1 MSRDKKRTRHP
12 LGDDDNSVLGPGL
25 NSEHSSARNS
35 RKGSRTNSASAS
47 RSRSRVRDDSEN
59 DECENAEELTDEE
72 YQNLLKIAL
81 NQVEG
86 HERSHVDPPKEFAM
100 PGSVL
105 LEQQQ
110 QQQQQQHQQ
119 QQQQANGIRA
129 RIQDISIGDDDDD
142 EEEEDEEE
150 EDDDDEEGNVI
161 RIPLRAVVDKDS
173 NHPYAKFARLFL
185 EHGFVRKGTLDGVS
199 VIPPQPSPTSEDASK
214 ALIFLAL
221 YPCGKD
227 KEHSGNRT
235 TNDLLDL
242 LSRYGLAAFI
252 FWCDAA
258 LMSANK
264 TNEVFDHS
272 KIGVALKANPVLQ
285 REFFVRFRDDVIAL
299 HNDPDFSKQNKYVVC
314 VLCGKDIAEQAFD
327 RWVAGRFITV
337 GETLYGDN
345 DNKHQVVCAS
355 FSFEGTNFEVLVVR
369 GAHHP
374 SAHLHAYQQQHQM
387 KEAQKDSCSIIAAT
401 IQYARE
407 KKTTT
412 TTTTIKEY
420 LLQLNA
426 TYIKTMKAR
435 ESKWHTLLP
444 EVGDWRKVFVA
455 KNSFWYQNQFAV
467 CRNMQLE
474 NHEVFKNVQTVFKTF
489 GTELALKFLRT
500 NGFAYRLGKVD
511 TATVFVEKLLRV
523 FKRYCNENRKCF
535 AQFACGGLFAHLF
548 DAEFFEKMDEIF
560 AKYCGK
566 DPKLFAQIACSGLFA
581 HYRDAEFFEKMDEIF
596 AKYCGKDPKLFAQ
609 IACSG
614 LFAHY
619 RDAEFFEK
627 MDEIFEKYCGKDP
640 KLFAKLACGGLFA
653 HLFDAEFFEKM
664 DEIFEKYCG
673 KDPKLFAQIACSG
686 LFAHYRDAEFFEKMD
701 EIFEKYCGNDP
712 KLFAKLAFNGSFLS
726 AMSKHGESYPK
737 TLEEARTWTVFQGD
751 KGKALFEKAMVLNSF
766 TSAITNGAFCDIM
779 EGIHDSP
786 AFVRNDHALKNLF
799 SRNTI
804 VSALAKYGEP
814 FLTALEEEKDE
825 LFPNDNKRQRQQF
838 ARTLTRLNPG
848 QGGKI
853 TLYKL
858 VDNVTKKM
866 NEQQSPP

>member
-161 RIPLRAVVDKDS
+161 RTPLRAVVDKDS

-560 AKYCGK
+560 
-566 DPKLFAQIACSGLFA
+566 
-581 HYRDAEFFEKMDEIF
+581 EN
-596 AKYCGKDPKLFAQ
+596 
-609 IACSG
+609 
-614 LFAHY
+614 
-619 RDAEFFEK
+619 
-627 MDEIFEKYCGKDP
+627 
-640 KLFAKLACGGLFA
+640 
-653 HLFDAEFFEKM
+653 
-664 DEIFEKYCG
+664 YCG

>member
-1 MSRDKKRTRHP
+1 M
-12 LGDDDNSVLGPGL
+12 
-25 NSEHSSARNS
+25 
-35 RKGSRTNSASAS
+35 
-47 RSRSRVRDDSEN
+47 
-59 DECENAEELTDEE
+59 
-72 YQNLLKIAL
+72 
-81 NQVEG
+81 
-86 HERSHVDPPKEFAM
+86 
-100 PGSVL
+100 
-105 LEQQQ
+105 
-110 QQQQQQHQQ
+110 
-119 QQQQANGIRA
+119 
-129 RIQDISIGDDDDD
+129 
-142 EEEEDEEE
+142 
-150 EDDDDEEGNVI
+150 
-161 RIPLRAVVDKDS
+161 
-173 NHPYAKFARLFL
+173 
-185 EHGFVRKGTLDGVS
+185 
-199 VIPPQPSPTSEDASK
+199 
-214 ALIFLAL
+214 
-221 YPCGKD
+221 
-227 KEHSGNRT
+227 
-235 TNDLLDL
+235 
-242 LSRYGLAAFI
+242 
-252 FWCDAA
+252 
-258 LMSANK
+258 
-264 TNEVFDHS
+264 
-272 KIGVALKANPVLQ
+272 
-285 REFFVRFRDDVIAL
+285 IAL

-560 AKYCGK
+560 
-566 DPKLFAQIACSGLFA
+566 
-581 HYRDAEFFEKMDEIF
+581 
-596 AKYCGKDPKLFAQ
+596 
-609 IACSG
+609 
-614 LFAHY
+614 
-619 RDAEFFEK
+619 
-627 MDEIFEKYCGKDP
+627 
-640 KLFAKLACGGLFA
+640 
-653 HLFDAEFFEKM
+653 
-664 DEIFEKYCG
+664 
-673 KDPKLFAQIACSG
+673 
-686 LFAHYRDAEFFEKMD
+686 
-701 EIFEKYCGNDP
+701 EKYCGNDP

>member
-110 QQQQQQHQQ
+110 QQQQQHQQ

-129 RIQDISIGDDDDD
+129 RIQDISIGDDE

-161 RIPLRAVVDKDS
+161 RTPLRAVVDKDS

-285 REFFVRFRDDVIAL
+285 REFFVRIRDDVIAL

-374 SAHLHAYQQQHQM
+374 SAHLHAHQQQHQM

-627 MDEIFEKYCGKDP
+627 MDEIFEKYCG
-640 KLFAKLACGGLFA
+640 
-653 HLFDAEFFEKM
+653 
-664 DEIFEKYCG
+664 
-673 KDPKLFAQIACSG
+673 
-686 LFAHYRDAEFFEKMD
+686 
-701 EIFEKYCGNDP
+701 NDP

>member
-110 QQQQQQHQQ
+110 QQQQQQ
-119 QQQQANGIRA
+119 QQANGIRA

-161 RIPLRAVVDKDS
+161 RTPLRAVVDKDS

-455 KNSFWYQNQFAV
+455 KNSFWFQNQFAV

-548 DAEFFEKMDEIF
+548 
-560 AKYCGK
+560 
-566 DPKLFAQIACSGLFA
+566 
-581 HYRDAEFFEKMDEIF
+581 DAEFFEKMDEIF

>member
-110 QQQQQQHQQ
+110 QQQHQQ

-161 RIPLRAVVDKDS
+161 RTPLRAVVDKDS

-596 AKYCGKDPKLFAQ
+596 
-609 IACSG
+609 
-614 LFAHY
+614 
-619 RDAEFFEK
+619 
-627 MDEIFEKYCGKDP
+627 
-640 KLFAKLACGGLFA
+640 
-653 HLFDAEFFEKM
+653 
-664 DEIFEKYCG
+664 
-673 KDPKLFAQIACSG
+673 
-686 LFAHYRDAEFFEKMD
+686 
-701 EIFEKYCGNDP
+701 EKYCGNDP

>member
-110 QQQQQQHQQ
+110 QQQQHQQ

-129 RIQDISIGDDDDD
+129 RIQDISIGDDDDE

-161 RIPLRAVVDKDS
+161 RTPLRAVVDKDS

-258 LMSANK
+258 LMSANM

-426 TYIKTMKAR
+426 TYTKTMKAR

-444 EVGDWRKVFVA
+444 EVRDWRKVFVA

-596 AKYCGKDPKLFAQ
+596 A
-609 IACSG
+609 
-614 LFAHY
+614 
-619 RDAEFFEK
+619 
-627 MDEIFEKYCGKDP
+627 
-640 KLFAKLACGGLFA
+640 
-653 HLFDAEFFEKM
+653 
-664 DEIFEKYCG
+664 
-673 KDPKLFAQIACSG
+673 
-686 LFAHYRDAEFFEKMD
+686 
-701 EIFEKYCGNDP
+701 KYCGNDP

>member
-129 RIQDISIGDDDDD
+129 RIQDISIGDDEEE

-161 RIPLRAVVDKDS
+161 RTPLRAVVDKDS

-455 KNSFWYQNQFAV
+455 KNSFWFQNQFAV

-560 AKYCGK
+560 A
-566 DPKLFAQIACSGLFA
+566 
-581 HYRDAEFFEKMDEIF
+581 
-596 AKYCGKDPKLFAQ
+596 
-609 IACSG
+609 
-614 LFAHY
+614 
-619 RDAEFFEK
+619 
-627 MDEIFEKYCGKDP
+627 
-640 KLFAKLACGGLFA
+640 
-653 HLFDAEFFEKM
+653 
-664 DEIFEKYCG
+664 KYCG

>member
-129 RIQDISIGDDDDD
+129 RIQDISIGDDEEE

-161 RIPLRAVVDKDS
+161 RTPLRAVVDKDS

-596 AKYCGKDPKLFAQ
+596 
-609 IACSG
+609 
-614 LFAHY
+614 
-619 RDAEFFEK
+619 
-627 MDEIFEKYCGKDP
+627 
-640 KLFAKLACGGLFA
+640 
-653 HLFDAEFFEKM
+653 
-664 DEIFEKYCG
+664 
-673 KDPKLFAQIACSG
+673 
-686 LFAHYRDAEFFEKMD
+686 
-701 EIFEKYCGNDP
+701 EKYCGNDP

>member
-59 DECENAEELTDEE
+59 DECENAEDLTDEE

-110 QQQQQQHQQ
+110 QQQQQHQQ

-129 RIQDISIGDDDDD
+129 RIQDISIGDDDDE

-161 RIPLRAVVDKDS
+161 RTPLRAVVDKDS

-596 AKYCGKDPKLFAQ
+596 
-609 IACSG
+609 
-614 LFAHY
+614 
-619 RDAEFFEK
+619 
-627 MDEIFEKYCGKDP
+627 
-640 KLFAKLACGGLFA
+640 
-653 HLFDAEFFEKM
+653 
-664 DEIFEKYCG
+664 
-673 KDPKLFAQIACSG
+673 
-686 LFAHYRDAEFFEKMD
+686 
-701 EIFEKYCGNDP
+701 EKYCGNDP

>member
-110 QQQQQQHQQ
+110 QQQQQHQQ

-129 RIQDISIGDDDDD
+129 RIQDISIGDDDEE

-161 RIPLRAVVDKDS
+161 RTPLRAVVDKDS

-455 KNSFWYQNQFAV
+455 KNSFWFQNQFAV

-581 HYRDAEFFEKMDEIF
+581 HYR
-596 AKYCGKDPKLFAQ
+596 
-609 IACSG
+609 
-614 LFAHY
+614 
-619 RDAEFFEK
+619 
-627 MDEIFEKYCGKDP
+627 
-640 KLFAKLACGGLFA
+640 
-653 HLFDAEFFEKM
+653 DAEFFEKM

>member
-110 QQQQQQHQQ
+110 QQQQQHQQ

-129 RIQDISIGDDDDD
+129 RIQDISIGDDDDE

-150 EDDDDEEGNVI
+150 EDDDEEEGNVI
-161 RIPLRAVVDKDS
+161 RTPLRAVVDKDS

-285 REFFVRFRDDVIAL
+285 REFF
-299 HNDPDFSKQNKYVVC
+299 
-314 VLCGKDIAEQAFD
+314 
-327 RWVAGRFITV
+327 
-337 GETLYGDN
+337 
-345 DNKHQVVCAS
+345 VVCAS

-560 AKYCGK
+560 EKYCGK

-596 AKYCGKDPKLFAQ
+596 A
-609 IACSG
+609 
-614 LFAHY
+614 
-619 RDAEFFEK
+619 
-627 MDEIFEKYCGKDP
+627 KYCGKDP